1 MTLLEAIAFITG
13 APVSD
18 YTEPHAELGEALFDN
33 DPAEGVILVVTPH
46 QENIDLLDEQLA
58 LLTELTALETILE
71 GMDK

>member
-33 DPAEGVILVVTPH
+33 DPAAGVTMVVSAT
-46 QENIDLLDEQLA
+46 QESIDLLDEQLA

-71 GMDK
+71 GMD